1 MSDPRIVDSDRD
13 VWVHALS
20 IASQNVTLD
29 LTTAGVLGHLR
40 HLIVTG
46 RLVDRDT
53 IAVPLAR
60 KMYERATSQ
69 FPPDW
74 NEADQDF
81 WLNEVAT
88 VIGGSDEK

>member
-1 MSDPRIVDSDRD
+1 MSDLPSRQMVVNLVTFGTRLEIGP
-13 VWVHALS
+13 
-20 IASQNVTLD
+20 ASSLWY
-29 LTTAGVLGHLR
+29 LLEAYAE
-40 HLIVTG
+40 G

>member
-1 MSDPRIVDSDRD
+1 MRSDLPSPESFKRD
-13 VWVHALS
+13 G
-20 IASQNVTLD
+20 ITLD
-29 LTTAGVLGHLR
+29 DVRPILRAYVL
-40 HLIVTG
+40 G

-53 IAVPLAR
+53 IATPLAR

-74 NEADQDF
+74 SEADQDF
-81 WLNEVAT
+81 WLSEVAT